1 MKSGAEVVI
10 IGAGPAG
17 SHLAAKLASTGR
29 EVALFDPKG
38 AWEKPC
44 GGGLTA
50 RALREFSFLLAG
62 SNSRMVE
69 RVRIT
74 SASGLTAA
82 VRLES
87 PLAIYSRRALNGL
100 LLDRAIGAGAKFVQ
114 AKVSNI
120 ARRAGQWEIVT
131 SNGESWSAGFLVG
144 GDGAASYCRRRLAR
158 PFPKRDLSIA
168 FGYNIEIDSI
178 PQAARRPDEIIIR
191 FLKGL
196 SGYIWAFPRVEV
208 INFGIICKL
217 GEIPSDRLRSMLEE
231 FISEYC
237 SGRPPDARSFFG
249 AKVPTLAATSWPSH
263 RASGPGW
270 ALIGDAAG
278 FADPITGEG
287 IYYALKSA
295 DLLAE
300 ALLSRDG
307 ARAYESLWREAFGRE
322 LEHAASRARQ
332 FYHGRFAGLLVTDA
346 MVLLARLHRG
356 VRQVLALSLAGEQ
369 SYLKLKRDLAK
380 RALMIF

>member
-1 MKSGAEVVI
+1 MGNAAEIAI

-17 SHLAAKLASTGR
+17 AHLAARLASAGLD
-29 EVALFDPKG
+29 VALFDPKG

-50 RALREFSFLLAG
+50 RALREFSFLLEGAG
-62 SNSRMVE
+62 SRMVE
-69 RVRIT
+69 RVTIS
-74 SASGLTAA
+74 SASGLTVS
-82 VRLES
+82 VRLED

-100 LLDRAIGAGAKFVQ
+100 LLDRAICAGARFIQ
-114 AKVSNI
+114 AKAS
-120 ARRAGQWEIVT
+120 RLEKRGGLWEIVT
-131 SNGESWSAGFLVG
+131 SSRERWSARFLVG
-144 GDGAASYCRRRLAR
+144 ADGAASFCRRRLVA

-168 FGYNIEIDSI
+168 FGYNLDIDSL
-178 PQAARRPDEIIIR
+178 PQRARRADEIVIR

-196 SGYIWAFPRVEV
+196 SGYIWAFPRVGV
-208 INFGIICKL
+208 VNFGIICKL
-217 GEIPSDRLRSMLEE
+217 GEISSEMLRSMLES

-237 SGRPPDARSFFG
+237 SGQLPALRRMNFFG
-249 AKVPTLAATSWPSH
+249 AKVPTLAATTWAAH

-295 DLLAE
+295 DLLAD
-300 ALLSRDG
+300 ALLAG
-307 ARAYESLWREAFGRE
+307 AETYESLWRAAFGRE
-322 LEHAASRARQ
+322 LEHASSRTHQ

-356 VRQVLALSLAGEQ
+356 VRQVLAATLAGQQ
-369 SYLKLKRDLAK
+369 SYLRLRRDLAK
-380 RALMIF
+380 RALMVF